1 MNLKY
6 TQKIKQNFN
15 NENSDYCKTL
25 KEMSQFLD
33 IPYSRVLILRKK
45 VLMDYNHN
53 LWNIIFLKGYSKE
66 LFLNELK
73 KDMKFKEKF
82 NEFIN
87 CKIGN

>member
-1 MNLKY
+1 MKLEH
-6 TQKIKQNFN
+6 TQKINQNFEN
-15 NENSDYCKTL
+15 NDYCKTL

-45 VLMDYNHN
+45 VLMNYNHN
-53 LWNIIFLKGYSKE
+53 LWNIIFIKGYSKE
-66 LFLNELK
+66 LFSNELK

>member
-45 VLMDYNHN
+45 VLMNYNYN
-53 LWNIIFLKGYSKE
+53 LWNIIFKKGYSKG
-66 LFLNELK
+66 LFLDEMQKDIPFYK
-73 KDMKFKEKF
+73 KRND
-82 NEFIN
+82 FIN
-87 CKIGN
+87 RKIGN